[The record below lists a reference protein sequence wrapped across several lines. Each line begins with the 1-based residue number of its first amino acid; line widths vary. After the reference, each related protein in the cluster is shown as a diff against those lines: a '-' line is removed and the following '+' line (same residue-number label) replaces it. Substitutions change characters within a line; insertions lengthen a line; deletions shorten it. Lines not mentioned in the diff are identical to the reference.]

1 MNRRTLL
8 GAALLA
14 TATGAATMGTAR
26 AATQAPYDAK
36 SFAAAQNAN
45 KPILVAV
52 HASWCPTCAKQ
63 RPIIE
68 QLSKASENKDLL
80 IFIVDFDTQKDI
92 VKGFGVQT
100 QSTLIAFH
108 GKVERDRSTGATDT
122 SAIKALVAKTRA

>member
-45 KPILVAV
+45 KPKNV
-52 HASWCPTCAKQ
+52 S
-63 RPIIE
+63 
-68 QLSKASENKDLL
+68 
-80 IFIVDFDTQKDI
+80 
-92 VKGFGVQT
+92 G
-100 QSTLIAFH
+100 STLI
-108 GKVERDRSTGATDT
+108 SNTPI
-122 SAIKALVAKTRA
+122 S